1 MEYAT
6 NIVNST
12 VSVTHGRPA
21 MISQQMAI
29 DIPLPLCSQDTAMR
43 LSFFSKS
50 IELYEIINRITLT
63 VYSGAEM
70 KRCKKDPGVNPP
82 VGVDE
87 DLATV
92 MELDEALG
100 IWKRRLPDHLSIE
113 FLYIFEDD
121 VIQRQAVILRIR

>member
-1 MEYAT
+1 
-6 NIVNST
+6 
-12 VSVTHGRPA
+12 
-21 MISQQMAI
+21 
-29 DIPLPLCSQDTAMR
+29 MR

-50 IELYEIINRITLT
+50 IELYEIINRITLAI
-63 VYSGAEM
+63 YSSAEM
-70 KRCKKDPGVNPP
+70 KRCKKDPGANPP
-82 VGVDE
+82 VSVDE